1 MRIVVAADH
10 AGYPL
15 VELAQEEIR
24 KAGHEPVFVG
34 THHPELPDDYPDFV
48 QLACERLLRGEAE
61 RAIVLCGSG
70 VGASITANKFPGV
83 RAGLCHDHY
92 SAGQG
97 VEHDEM
103 NVLCLG
109 SRVIGT
115 ATAKDVLQAFLQATF
130 SGEERHVRRLG
141 KVRAIE
147 EHYLKTAQPAEAVTS
162 PPDP

>member
-15 VELAQEEIR
+15 VQLAQDEIR
-24 KAGHEPVFVG
+24 NAGHEPVFVG
-34 THHPELPDDYPDFV
+34 THHPEQPDDYPDFV
-48 QLACERLLRGEAE
+48 QLACEQILRGDAE
-61 RAIVLCGSG
+61 RGIVLCGSG

-109 SRVIGT
+109 ARVIGT
-115 ATAKDVLQAFLQATF
+115 ATAKDVLQAFLQARFT
-130 SGEERHVRRLG
+130 GEERHVRRLS

-147 EHYLKTAQPAEAVTS
+147 EHYLKSDTLAEAPPS
-162 PPDP
+162 LPDP